1 MDKLRQRVSN
11 AEEQLKGVRAENTR
25 LRQDK
30 LDAGCAPEDAHEQ
43 AMAAAAAARREPAGG
58 RGRSQEEVE
67 TLHRELREA
76 QVEYNITSATD
87 GRQANGRRQRFYKL
101 SKPDVDTTSL
111 DCVGLSGEQLA
122 IDVAG
127 KCHLKRQVSHNSLE
141 SSHAVYKRM
150 CFSSGVHVCRKWGD
164 L

>member
-43 AMAAAAAARREPAGG
+43 AMAAAAAARREPPG
-58 RGRSQEEVE
+58 RRGHNPEEVE

-76 QVEYNITSATD
+76 QVEKTKKNATD
-87 GRQANGRRQRFYKL
+87 ERQTNSIKGKNMYHRFGL
-101 SKPDVDTTSL
+101 KPVINTARSL
-111 DCVGLSGEQLA
+111 AALTQTGSDQFR
-122 IDVAG
+122 D
-127 KCHLKRQVSHNSLE
+127 
-141 SSHAVYKRM
+141 
-150 CFSSGVHVCRKWGD
+150 
-164 L
+164 

>member
-11 AEEQLKGVRAENTR
+11 AEEQLKEVRAENTR

-76 QVEYNITSATD
+76 QVQYNFRMLHMKD
-87 GRQANGRRQRFYKL
+87 RQLHRRKKY
-101 SKPDVDTTSL
+101 
-111 DCVGLSGEQLA
+111 
-122 IDVAG
+122 
-127 KCHLKRQVSHNSLE
+127 
-141 SSHAVYKRM
+141 M
-150 CFSSGVHVCRKWGD
+150 
-164 L
+164 

>member
-11 AEEQLKGVRAENTR
+11 AEEQLKEVRAENTR

-76 QVEYNITSATD
+76 QVEYKKNPLMEDNQTSQPAETSEVC
-87 GRQANGRRQRFYKL
+87 RRLRLQ
-101 SKPDVDTTSL
+101 PDVETTSSA
-111 DCVGLSGEQLA
+111 VLA
-122 IDVAG
+122 GRCPFCGRV
-127 KCHLKRQVSHNSLE
+127 LFE
-141 SSHAVYKRM
+141 SKI
-150 CFSSGVHVCRKWGD
+150 F
-164 L
+164 

>member
-87 GRQANGRRQRFYKL
+87 EDKQTADGRD
-101 SKPDVDTTSL
+101 STSSDVDTTSL

-127 KCHLKRQVSHNSLE
+127 KYHLKRQVSHNSLE